1 MILRSIQVEGWR
13 CFAASVKVAP
23 FADGLNIVHGPN
35 GIGKSTLMMAL
46 VRGLFDNHSVTGEQI
61 KTLRPWGRSLNPK
74 VTIEFEH
81 DETEYQ
87 LHKQFIGSTS
97 SRLSRMEKGQY
108 VPLAEGRAAD
118 EQARQLLSGE
128 PPTRGVTTQQQ
139 WGLAQILWATQGNM
153 KIGAL
158 SLGTKTTIQDAL
170 GAQVAGPGAEILEK
184 RIADTYSGIFTQ
196 TGKLRGGAGA
206 PVVVGL
212 QKQRDDA
219 KERRSELA
227 DRLDQFDAAGRRIRD
242 LRHRTEQTRLAEE
255 DLAERLEQTRRQ
267 AQAYRDLLGQQ
278 KLHQEEVKKEEE
290 RYKNLNDRICD
301 INMAR
306 GELRTC
312 KDDLKR
318 LRDDIPAQEKLVEQ
332 AERESGDAVEAVK
345 RVRERREDV
354 TQAQTMA
361 RCAARFANARGTVG
375 DAGKL
380 IGQIEEAQEEVT
392 EAREARGKL
401 VAPDAKTFRKIKKVA
416 RERDDARLQLD
427 AAVITV
433 TVTPQNDTNVD
444 VTTAEETGGKTLTAG
459 KAFQIKGAP
468 DVGFKIPNVA
478 SFQATGPTGSIDKL
492 RDKWEKA
499 AARLDELVAGYG
511 TKDLDRLEQMQE
523 EAAELDSRVS
533 QAEVKVDTLLDGRE
547 LDAIREGHARAASE
561 ADEIATEYPQWNDT
575 APDPE
580 DLERQAVK
588 VEEEFKRDIDQAEAD
603 KDRADKALQSAREK
617 QTTHSAELKNAERQ
631 IDSIGRQVEKLC
643 DDGLDDDGRAKKLTK
658 IALQRDASQGKL
670 DEIDEE
676 IQGFGDDPGKSVTI
690 LDGQLDA
697 LRNDAATNAK
707 RLNTEEGRVEQ
718 ILSEA
723 PYSGL
728 AAEEEKINRL
738 EQDIVR
744 EHLQIN
750 AVRLLYETLAERRR
764 AVLDSVIGPV
774 RLRANRTLERISG
787 TRFQDIAFDGAF
799 LPCGVAPR
807 NMEESVPL
815 DQISGGE
822 REQLYFAV
830 RLALADVAFGDDRQL
845 VVLDDVFTYTD
856 TARLARIVT
865 VLDEVAQ
872 RYQIVILTCHP
883 ERYRGLPNATF
894 FDLEAIVSGT
904 SS

>member
-13 CFAASVKVAP
+13 CFAAPVKVAP

-35 GIGKSTLMMAL
+35 GIGKSTLMLAL

-81 DETEYQ
+81 DETEYE

-97 SRLSRMEKGQY
+97 SRLSRMETGQY

-153 KIGAL
+153 QIEAL
-158 SLGTKTTIQDAL
+158 SHGTKTTIQDAL

-206 PVVVGL
+206 PAVVGL
-212 QKQRDDA
+212 EKQRDDA

-227 DRLDQFDAAGRRIRD
+227 DRLDQFDTAGRRIQD
-242 LRHRTEQTRLAEE
+242 LRHQTEQSRLAEE
-255 DLAERLEQTRRQ
+255 DLGERLEQTRRQ
-267 AQAYRDLLGQQ
+267 AQVYRDLLGQQ
-278 KLHQEEVKKEEE
+278 KLHQEKVKNEEGQ
-290 RYKNLNDRICD
+290 YKRLNDRIGE
-301 INMAR
+301 INAAR
-306 GELRTC
+306 DELQTC
-312 KDDLKR
+312 KDDLLR
-318 LRDDIPAQEKLVEQ
+318 LRDDVPAQEKLVEQ
-332 AERESGDAVEAVK
+332 AERDSRNADQAVK
-345 RVRERREDV
+345 EVRRRRKKVAE
-354 TQAQTMA
+354 AQNMA
-361 RCAARFANARGTVG
+361 RCAARFANARSTVS
-375 DAGKL
+375 DADKL
-380 IGQIEEAQEEVT
+380 IGQIEDAQGKVT
-392 EAREARGKL
+392 DAREARGKL
-401 VAPDAKTFRKIKKVA
+401 VAPDAKTLRKIKKVA
-416 RERDDARLQLD
+416 RQRDDARLQLD

-433 TVTPQNDTNVD
+433 TVTPQEDTNVD
-444 VTTAEETGGKTLTAG
+444 VTTAEEGGKKTLTAG
-459 KAFQIKGAP
+459 EVFQIKGAP
-468 DVGFKIPNVA
+468 DVAFKIPDVA
-478 SFQATGPTGSIDKL
+478 SFRATGPTGSIDEL
-492 RDKWEKA
+492 REKWQDA
-499 AARLDELVAGYG
+499 AAKFDELTAGYG
-511 TKDLDRLEQMQE
+511 TKDLDQLEQLHD
-523 EAAELDSRVS
+523 EAAEVDSLVS

-547 LDAIREGHARAASE
+547 LDAIREDRSRAASE
-561 ADEIATEYPQWNDT
+561 ANEIAAEYPQWKDT

-580 DLERQAVK
+580 DLEWQAVK
-588 VEEEFKRDIDQAEAD
+588 VEEEFKRDIDKAEGD

-617 QTTHSAELKNAERQ
+617 QTTHSAELKGAERQ
-631 IDSIGRQVEKLC
+631 IGTLEDRVEKLC
-643 DDGLDDDGRAKKLTK
+643 DDGLDDDGRAKKLTEF
-658 IALQRDASQGKL
+658 ALKRDAAQGKL
-670 DEIDEE
+670 DKIGEE
-676 IQGFGDDPGKSVTI
+676 IKGFGDDPSKSVTI

-697 LRNDAATNAK
+697 LRNDAADNAK

-723 PYSGL
+723 PYSAL
-728 AAEEEKINRL
+728 AAEEESINRL
-738 EQDIVR
+738 EQEIAR

-750 AVRLLYETLAERRR
+750 AVRLLYDTLTERRR

-787 TRFQDIAFDGAF
+787 TRFQDIAFDGEF

-807 NMEESVPL
+807 NMDESVPL
-815 DQISGGE
+815 EQISGGE

-830 RLALADVAFGDDRQL
+830 RLALADVAFGDERQL

-865 VLDEVAQ
+865 VLDEAAQ
-872 RYQIVILTCHP
+872 QYQIVILTCHP

-894 FDLEAIVSGT
+894 FDLEAIVSDI